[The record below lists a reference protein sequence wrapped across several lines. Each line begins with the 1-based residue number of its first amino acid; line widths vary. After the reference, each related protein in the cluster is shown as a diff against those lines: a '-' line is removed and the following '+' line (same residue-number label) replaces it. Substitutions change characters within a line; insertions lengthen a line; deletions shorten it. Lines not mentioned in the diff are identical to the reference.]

1 MRLVTI
7 VGKNKVLDLINHY
20 FEVLPLVPQDLQ
32 DFLDMYYKACNVLQ
46 KEEDFYD
53 LMYAYLKRASIDNVY
68 VAEIFFDPQTH
79 TARGIPFDVVINGLH
94 RALVDGYR
102 DFSVQGSLIMC
113 FLRHLTEED
122 AIQTLE
128 QAKPHLDKILG
139 VGLDSGE
146 KENPPSKFQRV
157 YKMASDLGLKLVA
170 HAGEEVGPNYIWEAL
185 DVLRVKRID
194 HGVQCLKDP
203 QLVERL
209 VKEKMPLTTCPL
221 SNHKLQVN
229 SRFFDGRNVIREL
242 LEKGLNVTVNSDD
255 PAYFGGY
262 ITENF
267 LVIAEEGLTERDV
280 YQICRN
286 AFNST
291 FLSCVQKQYYLRE
304 IDHYNV
310 VMGCT
315 PPPRS
320 IGIFG
325 SRSPK
330 PGSPEFERA
339 SEMAKLCATRGFRVV
354 NGGYSGIM
362 EATSSGARAGGSEV
376 PSTAVFEGGNNAGEV
391 RGVIAPR
398 VFTQR
403 GVAGNEFLT
412 QSVIAH
418 DIGTRMFNLIHSS
431 EYLFAFGG
439 TIGTLTEL
447 MAAWNAAAVRPLFGG
462 VPQKIFLLRS
472 FWEKTLKDLID
483 ATGMHKEDV
492 ALLTFVDSAEEAL
505 EMIERDLKERVRT
518 AVL

>member
-1 MRLVTI
+1 MKL
-7 VGKNKVLDLINHY
+7 LS
-20 FEVLPLVPQDLQ
+20 QDLQ
-32 DFLDMYYKACNVLQ
+32 DFLDIFYKACDVLQ

-79 TARGIPFDVVINGLH
+79 TTRGIPFDVVINGLY

-102 DFSVQGSLIMC
+102 DFSIQGSLIMC

-128 QAKPHLDKILG
+128 QAKPHLDKILA

-146 KENPPSKFQRV
+146 VGNPPSKFQRV

-170 HAGEEVGPNYIWEAL
+170 HAGEEAGPDYICGAL
-185 DVLRVKRID
+185 DVLQVKRID
-194 HGVQCLKDP
+194 HGVQCLKDS

-209 VKEKMPLTTCPL
+209 VREKVPLTTCPL
-221 SNHKLQVN
+221 SNRKLHVN
-229 SRFFDGRNVIREL
+229 SRFFGGRNVIRDL
-242 LEKGLNVTVNSDD
+242 LEKGLKVTVNSDD

-267 LVIAEEGLTERDV
+267 LVIAAEEGLTEKDV
-280 YQICRN
+280 YQICCN
-286 AFNST
+286 AFDSA
-291 FLSCVQKQYYLRE
+291 FLSCVEKQHYLRE
-304 IDHYNV
+304 IERYNV
-310 VMGCT
+310 VMGYAA
-315 PPPRS
+315 PPRS

-325 SRSPK
+325 SRSPQ

-339 SEMAKLCATRGFRVV
+339 SEMAKLFASRGFRVV
-354 NGGYSGIM
+354 NGGYNGIM

-403 GVAGNEFLT
+403 GSGGNVFLT

-418 DIGTRMFNLIHSS
+418 DIGTRMFKLINSS
-431 EYLFAFGG
+431 EYLFVFGG
-439 TIGTLTEL
+439 TIGTFTEL
-447 MAAWNAAAVRPLFGG
+447 MAAWNAAAVRPIFGG

-483 ATGMHKEDV
+483 ATGIHKEDV
-492 ALLTFVDSAEEAL
+492 GLLTFVDSAEEAL
-505 EMIERDLKERVRT
+505 EMIERDLKERVRI